1 MCPML
6 NINYFSISVSCIL
19 LGEIIL
25 FRFSETPQ
33 VTFIKHVQS
42 VIHDR
47 NNHMLKSKR
56 EEATRWYEIF
66 TRLYIN
72 LLYKI
77 IEVKQSLYFS
87 ACVVIYRTS

>member
-1 MCPML
+1 MFLMCPML
-6 NINYFSISVSCIL
+6 NINCFSTSVSCIL

-47 NNHMLKSKR
+47 NRMTELIICLK
-56 EEATRWYEIF
+56 
-66 TRLYIN
+66 
-72 LLYKI
+72 
-77 IEVKQSLYFS
+77 VKEKKQQDGMKYSQDYM
-87 ACVVIYRTS
+87 